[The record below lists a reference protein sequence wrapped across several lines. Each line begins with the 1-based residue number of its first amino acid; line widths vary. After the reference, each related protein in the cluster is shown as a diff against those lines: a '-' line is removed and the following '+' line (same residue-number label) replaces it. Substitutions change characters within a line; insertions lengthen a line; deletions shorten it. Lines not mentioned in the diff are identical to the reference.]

1 MRLTPAAS
9 SLAGPRLTRARLPQA
24 ATETVTT
31 VELRANLAGVI
42 GRVRFG
48 GRRSVVTVH
57 GEPAVELV
65 PLGAPPGDH
74 SSALTTSEVVDVVV
88 GVDAEVE
95 DVWER
100 VHRRSEQRKWWPL
113 TIFDPWV
120 DGEVIESW
128 ETADGALVALRGHVM
143 GMDPPRVVHWRWDER
158 GLPVSTRRTTVRLS
172 MEPRAG
178 AGAVVTWREEG
189 FPLRCSA
196 RVAEHRRRADE
207 LLTALARSFSP
218 LSGVLSAPAGRNG
231 G

>member
-1 MRLTPAAS
+1 M
-9 SLAGPRLTRARLPQA
+9 
-24 ATETVTT
+24 
-31 VELRANLAGVI
+31 
-42 GRVRFG
+42 
-48 GRRSVVTVH
+48 VTVH

-65 PLGAPPGDH
+65 PLGAPPGGH
-74 SSALTTSEVVDVVV
+74 AWALATPEVVEVVV
-88 GVDAEVE
+88 CVDAEVE
-95 DVWER
+95 AVWER
-100 VHRRSEQRKWWPL
+100 VHRREEQRQGWPG

-172 MEPRAG
+172 LEPRA
-178 AGAVVTWREEG
+178 AGTVVTWREEG

-207 LLTALARSFSP
+207 LLAALARSFDP
-218 LSGVLSAPAGRNG
+218 VVPGALRVPAAPSGE
-231 G
+231 